1 MDVKVLYGKLTLSW
15 AGVYPV
21 DRIGSRLSRELV
33 VQSIFRM
40 ERGDL
45 ANAKAGNEIW
55 RLTGVT
61 ACKRAKNNNN
71 C

>member
-1 MDVKVLYGKLTLSW
+1 MDAKVFYGKRTLSR

-21 DRIGSRLSRELV
+21 DPIGSRLSRELV

-45 ANAKAGNEIW
+45 ANAKAGNEI
-55 RLTGVT
+55 
-61 ACKRAKNNNN
+61 
-71 C
+71 